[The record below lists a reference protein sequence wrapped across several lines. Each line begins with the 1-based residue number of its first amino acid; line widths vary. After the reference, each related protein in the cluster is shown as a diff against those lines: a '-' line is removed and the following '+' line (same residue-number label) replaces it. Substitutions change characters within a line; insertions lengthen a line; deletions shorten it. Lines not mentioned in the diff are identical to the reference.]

1 MIRNEKNLFS
11 FFVVIIFVQYCNFIF
26 PQAPDTSWTK
36 TFGGSNIDVGYSVQ
50 QTSDNGYIITG
61 YTRSFGTI
69 SGRNVWLIKTDAS
82 GNQLWNKTFGG
93 NNDEE
98 GNAVQQTSDGG
109 YIIAGYTKSL
119 GVGLNDVYLIKTDT
133 AGNLVWSKTFGGTQ
147 DEEAYSVQQTTD
159 GGYIITGATSS
170 FGAGSRDVWLIK
182 TDQNG
187 NDIWKKTLGG
197 MSSDGARFIQQTS
210 DGGFII
216 TGWTYSLGPGAVG
229 NVLLIKTDSLG
240 NQTWFKAFGGTDVDR
255 GYCVKQLSEGGY
267 IITGYTASTGAGL
280 DDMLIIKTD
289 SNGNTIWEK
298 TYGGSGRDYGNCILQ
313 TIDGGYVVAGYTLS
327 YGAGSEDV
335 WIVKTDSAGNQQW
348 MKTLGGAQ
356 SDIGY
361 FMNYTSD
368 GGLIV
373 TGHTLSF
380 GAGVHD
386 VWLIKLNLFIPVE
399 LISFSANK
407 IDNKVVLNW
416 STATEKNNKGF
427 FIERKKAEEEFIQ
440 IAFVQGKGTSLTQ
453 HNYSFID
460 DNMINEKL
468 KYRLKQIDYDGSF
481 SYSNIIEVDINKPTE
496 FALYQNYPNPF
507 NPSTSI
513 KFSLSKETK
522 VKIVIYDILGN
533 LVNELINEN
542 KPAGNHI
549 VYWNSNDTKGNKV
562 SSGVYFY
569 KLEAFDPSTSSVQVI
584 QIKKMNL
591 LK

>member
-327 YGAGSEDV
+327 FGAGSEDV
-335 WIVKTDSAGNQQW
+335 WIVKTDSSGNQQW

-507 NPSTSI
+507 NPITTIDYQLSVNSKVII
-513 KFSLSKETK
+513 K
-522 VKIVIYDILGN
+522 VYDILGKEIET
-533 LVNELINEN
+533 LVNQQQD
-542 KPAGNHI
+542 AGSYSIKFNGT
-549 VYWNSNDTKGNKV
+549 DLTT
-562 SSGVYFY
+562 GVYFY
-569 KLEAFDPSTSSVQVI
+569 HLMIGDFIQV
-584 QIKKMNL
+584 KKMILNR
-591 LK
+591 

>member
-1 MIRNEKNLFS
+1 MNKFKNHSFNFFILS
-11 FFVVIIFVQYCNFIF
+11 FFFIWVEF
-26 PQAPDTSWTK
+26 ILPQSPDTLWTK
-36 TFGGSNIDVGYSVQ
+36 TYGGTNIDVGYAVQ
-50 QTSDNGYIITG
+50 QTSDAGFIITG

-69 SGRNVWLIKTDAS
+69 SGRNVWLIKTDPF

-98 GNAVQQTSDGG
+98 GNAVQQTTDGG

-119 GVGLNDVYLIKTDT
+119 GAGLNDVYLIKTDT

-159 GGYIITGATSS
+159 GGYIIAGATSS
-170 FGAGSRDVWLIK
+170 YGAGSRDVWLIK

-197 MSSDGARFIQQTS
+197 MSSDGARFVQQTS

-229 NVLLIKTDSLG
+229 NVLLIKTDSSG
-240 NQTWFKAFGGTDVDR
+240 NQIWFKAFGGTDVDR
-255 GYCVKQLSEGGY
+255 GYCVKQLLEGGY
-267 IITGYTASTGAGL
+267 LITGYTASTGAGL
-280 DDMLIIKTD
+280 DDMLLIKTD

-298 TYGGSGRDYGNCILQ
+298 TYGGSGRDYGNGVIQ
-313 TIDGGYVVAGYTLS
+313 TNDGGYVVAGYTLS

-335 WIVKTDSAGNQQW
+335 WIVKTDSSGNQQW

-361 FMNYTSD
+361 FINYTDD

-399 LISFSANK
+399 LISFSAHK
-407 IDNKVVLNW
+407 IDNKVILNW

-427 FIERKKAEEEFIQ
+427 FIERKKADEEFIP
-440 IAFVQGKGTSLTQ
+440 IAFVQGNGTSLTQ
-453 HNYSFID
+453 HIYSFTDAIQSFG
-460 DNMINEKL
+460 KYS
-468 KYRLKQIDYDGSF
+468 YRLKQVDFDGTSIYSDVIKIDVVSPGNF
-481 SYSNIIEVDINKPTE
+481 LLE
-496 FALYQNYPNPF
+496 QNYPNPF
-507 NPSTSI
+507 NPVTSI
-513 KFSLSKETK
+513 RYSIPAREFVTLKLYDVLSTEIKTLVSEEQDAGRYSINFDGSK
-522 VKIVIYDILGN
+522 LASGIYYYQL
-533 LVNELINEN
+533 
-542 KPAGNHI
+542 KAGNFTD
-549 VYWNSNDTKGNKV
+549 V
-562 SSGVYFY
+562 
-569 KLEAFDPSTSSVQVI
+569 
-584 QIKKMNL
+584 KKMCL
-591 LK
+591 VK